1 MSTWPKMMALMKE
14 TSEIIRIINEVPA
27 VDSEEAEVTI
37 PWQVHLP
44 ERTITKE
51 RKKVLN
57 LQ

>member
-1 MSTWPKMMALMKE
+1 MMALMKE
-14 TSEIIRIINEVPA
+14 TSEIIHILNEVPA